1 MIGAPVDNLPDGF
14 SSRLATI
21 TDLERVVEFTNAFA
35 NSVIGSDETN
45 LDRTRAKWEEPG
57 FDPRLSVRLVEDA
70 RGDLVGTSEVWDTS
84 EIPVDPW
91 LVGQVDSDH
100 EGLGIGSYLV
110 AWAERRAA
118 QVIPRVPPEAR
129 VVMRVGVFHGH
140 KPSEHLLTDRGY
152 RADRFFWRMTI
163 DFQEPT
169 DSPKWPD
176 GIQLRP
182 FDRRR
187 DAEAVYRA
195 EDEAFEDHWGHVPES
210 FEVGFKRWSHSSFHG
225 TAYDPGLW
233 FIAWDGD
240 QIAGLARARPQ
251 ADHDLEMGWIRTL
264 SVRRPWRRQGLA
276 QALLLHTFA
285 EFRRRGTLKVGL
297 GVDGRNP
304 TGAIRLYE
312 KAGMKIALR
321 YDIYAKELRPGKEWM
336 TLSDPK

>member
-1 MIGAPVDNLPDGF
+1 MAPVDNLPDGF
-14 SSRLATI
+14 SSRPATLA
-21 TDLERVVEFTNAFA
+21 DLERVVEFTNAFA

-45 LDRTRAKWEEPG
+45 LDRTRAQWEAPD
-57 FDPRLSVRLVEDA
+57 FDPRLSVRLVENQL
-70 RGDLVGTSEVWDTS
+70 GDLVGAIEVTDTS

-91 LVGQVDSDH
+91 VVGHVDPDH
-100 EGLGIGSYLV
+100 EKLGIGSYLV

-129 VVMRVGVFHGH
+129 VAIRVGVYHGH
-140 KPSEHLLTDRGY
+140 KPSEQLLTDRGY
-152 RADRFFWRMTI
+152 RGDRFFWRMTI
-163 DFQEPT
+163 DLQAPPK
-169 DSPKWPD
+169 SPIWPD

-182 FDRRR
+182 FDRPR

-210 FEVGFKRWSHSSFHG
+210 FEVGFKRWSHSSFHE
-225 TAYDPGLW
+225 TAYDPELW

-240 QIAGLARARPQ
+240 RIAGLARARPQ
-251 ADHDLEMGWIRTL
+251 ADHDLKMGWIRTL
-264 SVRRPWRRQGLA
+264 SVRRPWRRRGLA
-276 QALLLHTFA
+276 QALLLHALA

-304 TGAIRLYE
+304 TGATRLYE

-321 YDIYAKELRPGKEWM
+321 YDIYAKELRPGKDLM
-336 TLSDPK
+336 TLSDPE